1 MAFEESGQESFDSL
15 YQEIVEELQLA
26 QRTLKEVNL
35 MLEQSQ
41 VELKKLTQRN
51 ASITGHLQ
59 QVQTQFDSIPRS
71 DIRMAYNAALD
82 AQQRL
87 LVMRSQ
93 LDKLQSDQ
101 IHLKKQVNI
110 LEKMTHLME
119 SGNAKAG
126 GSGSRNSEAVLE
138 MVIDAQESERQHL
151 SRQMHDGPAQALSN
165 FIVQT
170 EIATRLFDSDPN
182 KAKEELNNLKSS
194 AMGTFQK
201 VRDFIFDLRPM
212 MLDDLGLLPTIRRY
226 VQTVKEQTGAEFNL
240 NIHGSEQR
248 LESYL
253 EVMIFRGLQ
262 ELIRNAIQHNQENP
276 VKLQID
282 IQLVMEENFVKVSVS
297 DNGRGFPSEASLKD
311 IGIGLKVIKERAEM
325 SGGFLEIDSAPG
337 QGSNV
342 SFQIPFIETGLRKQ
356 VVDAA

>member
-1 MAFEESGQESFDSL
+1 MTFEENGQESFENF
-15 YQEIVEELQLA
+15 YQEVVEELQQA

-35 MLEQSQ
+35 MLDQSQ

-51 ASITGHLQ
+51 ASINGHLQ
-59 QVQTQFDSIPRS
+59 QVQTQFDTIPRS

-101 IHLKKQVNI
+101 NHLKRQINI
-110 LEKMTHLME
+110 LEKMSRLID
-119 SGNAKAG
+119 SGDLKIG

-170 EIATRLFDSDPN
+170 EIATRLFDSDAN

-226 VQTVKEQTGAEFNL
+226 VQTVKEQTSIEINL

-253 EVMIFRGLQ
+253 EVMIFRGIQ
-262 ELIRNAIQHNQENP
+262 ELIRNAIQHNQDNP
-276 VKLQID
+276 VKLHID

-297 DNGRGFPSEASLKD
+297 DNGRGFPSETALKD

-342 SFQIPFIETGLRKQ
+342 SFQIPFVETGLRKQ
-356 VVDAA
+356 VVDAV

>member
-1 MAFEESGQESFDSL
+1 MTFEKNGQESIEIF
-15 YQEIVEELQLA
+15 YQEVVEELQQA
-26 QRTLKEVNL
+26 QRTLKEVSL

-51 ASITGHLQ
+51 ASINGHLQ
-59 QVQTQFDSIPRS
+59 QIQTQFDTIPRS

-101 IHLKKQVNI
+101 THLKRQINI
-110 LEKMTHLME
+110 LEKINQLME
-119 SGNAKAG
+119 KGDVKFS
-126 GSGSRNSEAVLE
+126 GSGSRNPEAVLE
-138 MVIDAQESERQHL
+138 MVIDAQESERQNL

-170 EIATRLFDSDPN
+170 EIATRLFDSDSN

-226 VQTVKEQTGAEFNL
+226 VQTVKDQTGVEFVL

-248 LESYL
+248 LDSYL
-253 EVMIFRGLQ
+253 EVMIFRGIQ

-282 IQLVMEENFVKVSVS
+282 IQLVMEENYVKVSVS
-297 DNGRGFPSEASLKD
+297 DNGKGFPTETALKD
-311 IGIGLKVIKERAEM
+311 IGIGLK
-325 SGGFLEIDSAPG
+325 SN
-337 QGSNV
+337 QG
-342 SFQIPFIETGLRKQ
+342 TGRD
-356 VVDAA
+356 VWRFS

>member
-1 MAFEESGQESFDSL
+1 MTFTDTEKGTFEDL
-15 YQEIVEELQLA
+15 YQEVMEELQ
-26 QRTLKEVNL
+26 QSRKTLKEVNL

-59 QVQTQFDSIPRS
+59 QIQAQFDTIPRS
-71 DIRMAYNAALD
+71 DIKMAYNAALD

-101 IHLKKQVNI
+101 TYLQWQIVI
-110 LEKMTHLME
+110 LEKINALMDK
-119 SGNAKAG
+119 GKG
-126 GSGSRNSEAVLE
+126 GSGGVSKGAGTVLE

-151 SRQMHDGPAQALSN
+151 SRQMHDGPAQTLSN

-170 EIATRLFDSDPN
+170 EIASRLFESDPS
-182 KAKEELNNLKSS
+182 KARDELNNLKAS
-194 AMGTFQK
+194 AMNTFQK
-201 VRDFIFDLRPM
+201 VRDFIFNLRPM

-226 VQTVKEQTGAEFNL
+226 VQSLKEQTSAEINL

-248 LESYL
+248 LDPYL
-253 EVMIFRGLQ
+253 EVMIFRGIQ
-262 ELIRNAIQHNQENP
+262 ELTRNAIQHNQDNAS
-276 VKLQID
+276 KLQVD
-282 IQLVMEENFVKVSVS
+282 IQVIMEENFIKVSVN
-297 DNGRGFPSEASLKD
+297 DNGKGFPSDTPMED

-325 SGGFLEIDSAPG
+325 SGGFLEIDSAAG
-337 QGSNV
+337 HGSNV
-342 SFQIPFIETGLRKQ
+342 SFQIPYLETGVKEQ
-356 VVDAA
+356 IIDAR